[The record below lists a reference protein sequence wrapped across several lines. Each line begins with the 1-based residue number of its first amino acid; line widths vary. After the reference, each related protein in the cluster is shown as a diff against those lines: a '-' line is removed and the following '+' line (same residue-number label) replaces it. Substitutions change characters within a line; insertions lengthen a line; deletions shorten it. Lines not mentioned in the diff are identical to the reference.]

1 MMKILDIIKKRQSD
15 PHNFRQPV
23 IAFLGDSVTQ
33 GCFEIYNDHGR
44 IETTFFP
51 EDAYAAKVRHILSL
65 LYPSASMNIINAGIS
80 GDTSWGGLDRLERDV
95 LSFSPDLVV
104 VCYGLNDAGCGESG
118 LERYASSLSEIFQR
132 IKASGAEVIFLTPNL
147 RSDDTDYMNPDKLLE
162 GCVRG
167 IAANERAGWLQKY
180 LEAAKNA
187 ARNAGIPICDCNALW
202 LKMKSG
208 GVNTNALLS
217 NDVNHPTRE
226 LHWLF
231 AYELVRTM
239 FE

>member
-1 MMKILDIIKKRQSD
+1 MKIIEKIKKRQAA
-15 PHNFRQPV
+15 PHSCRQPV

-44 IETTFFP
+44 VETAFFP
-51 EDAYAAKVRHILSL
+51 EEAYAAKVRHILSL
-65 LYPSASMNIINAGIS
+65 LYPSASVNIINAGIS
-80 GDTSWGGLDRLERDV
+80 GDTSWGGLARLERDV

-104 VCYGLNDAGCGESG
+104 VCYGLNDAGAGESQ
-118 LERYASSLSEIFQR
+118 LERYADSLSEIFEK

-147 RSDDTDYMNPDKLLE
+147 RSDDSDYRNPDKLLE
-162 GCVRG
+162 GCVRSV
-167 IAANERAGWLQKY
+167 AANERGGWLQKY

-187 ARNAGIPICDCNALW
+187 ARNADVRVCDCNALW
-202 LKMKSG
+202 LRMKSS

-217 NDVNHPTRE
+217 NEVNHPTRE
-226 LHWLF
+226 LHWMF